1 MLLMISWN
9 SSILFSHKLKNK
21 HSSRLCNYCFFFK
34 YLNARHLY
42 HYTKLSF
49 TPNLKYWPKW
59 FTVVPKIFYSHFSH
73 SWITLF
79 LIYGTSFLSIEYSY
93 LLVAILSLLSFIY
106 IFWVNLLTC
115 LSSTVFE
122 IWHTHAKL
130 ISQPPIV

>member
-1 MLLMISWN
+1 M
-9 SSILFSHKLKNK
+9 
-21 HSSRLCNYCFFFK
+21 
-34 YLNARHLY
+34 Y

-93 LLVAILSLLSFIY
+93 LQVAILSLLSFIY

-122 IWHTHAKL
+122 IWHTHAKF
-130 ISQPPIV
+130 ISHPPIVYWYLQNVTEMSPIPQIFKIATMGISDFFWLYHFLH